1 MLVMSWRKEGG
12 FRPSVSS
19 RWWKDIIHIEGR
31 EGVSWFNEELE
42 RRVRNGENTKFW
54 HCRWQGGVSFRV
66 KYPRHFSMSNL
77 KDATVAEVWVL
88 NGTVKEWSFSWRRP
102 FFVWEEQLL
111 INLLA
116 DLEGH
121 VWNEGADGRGWKR
134 EEDEVFSV
142 KSMYTKLEGLVILEN
157 RWGAEEQ
164 IVFN

>member
-1 MLVMSWRKEGG
+1 
-12 FRPSVSS
+12 
-19 RWWKDIIHIEGR
+19 
-31 EGVSWFNEELE
+31 
-42 RRVRNGENTKFW
+42 
-54 HCRWQGGVSFRV
+54 
-66 KYPRHFSMSNL
+66 MSNL